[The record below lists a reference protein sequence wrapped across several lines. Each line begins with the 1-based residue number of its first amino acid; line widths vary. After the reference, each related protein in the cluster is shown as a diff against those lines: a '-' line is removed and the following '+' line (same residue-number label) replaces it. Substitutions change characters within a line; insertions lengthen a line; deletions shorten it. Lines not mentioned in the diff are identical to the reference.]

1 MFKQVV
7 ALTGRG
13 QGEVSSF
20 METRQRQRSCVSSF
34 FSKLSIIVLAALLTM
49 IAGVMAPAGTPA
61 GPDMAAAQEQDRGY
75 IDWEM
80 RGFTYSSWW
89 DDEYLRPESDA
100 TMDRIRGTGA
110 NWVSLNITQYMEYA
124 DSSSIAPQAG
134 GNTASDAAIIEA
146 INDAHSRGLKVM
158 LKPHIDVLRENVWR
172 GEITPANK
180 AAWFD
185 SYRVFINHYAA
196 LSQQYGVEVFVVG
209 SELASMSDSSN
220 YSEWERTVGEVRARY
235 SGKLTY
241 SASLNE
247 YGYASMWGLMDYLGF
262 NFYFPLSELQDPTVE
277 QLAAG
282 WSDYNG
288 RYSPANWLQR
298 IRDWQAYWNKPV
310 IFTEIGYRSIPG
322 TAISPW
328 DFWTPGVYNG
338 QAQARAYE
346 AAFQVLADEPY
357 VIGAFWWNW
366 TVGDINANPENA
378 EYSIAGKPAEAVL
391 TDWYTNRSSV
401 APRLEMVLDNVVWES
416 YENYRARRLSV
427 FYNVNNTGGGEAHE
441 VRITNGGSSSG
452 VVPVTP
458 ATSIMGDIA
467 AGGSMLL
474 KVIYFVPQGT
484 SSFRVTNYASCQ
496 DTSGTRFYFP
506 VTPPGL

>member
-1 MFKQVV
+1 M
-7 ALTGRG
+7 L
-13 QGEVSSF
+13 
-20 METRQRQRSCVSSF
+20 
-34 FSKLSIIVLAALLTM
+34 
-49 IAGVMAPAGTPA
+49 AGVVVPGGILAGT
-61 GPDMAAAQEQDRGY
+61 DVAAAQELDRGY

-89 DDEYLRPESDA
+89 DDEYLQPRSDA

-110 NWVSLNITQYMEYA
+110 NWVSLNVTQYMEYA
-124 DSSSIAPQAG
+124 DSSSIAPQVG

-146 INDAHSRGLKVM
+146 INDAHARGMKVM
-158 LKPHIDVLRENVWR
+158 LKPHIDVLREDVWR
-172 GEITPANK
+172 GEITPADK

-209 SELASMSDSSN
+209 SELASMSGSSN
-220 YSEWERTVGEVRARY
+220 YSQWERTVSEVRARY

-247 YGYASMWGLMDYLGF
+247 YGYASMWGLVDYLGF

-282 WSDYNG
+282 WSNYNG

-298 IRDWQAYWNKPV
+298 IRTWQAYWNKPV
-310 IFTEIGYRSIPG
+310 IFTEIGYRSILG

-328 DFWTPGVYNG
+328 DYWTPGVYSG

-346 AAFQVLADEPY
+346 AAFRVLANEPY

-366 TVGDINANPENA
+366 TARDIYDNPVNT
-378 EYSIAGKPAEAVL
+378 EYSIAGKPAEAVV
-391 TDWYTNRSSV
+391 TDWYTNRSSA
-401 APRLEMVLDNVVWES
+401 APRVEMALSNVVWES
-416 YENYRARRLSV
+416 YENYRERRLSV
-427 FYNVNNTGGGEAHE
+427 FFNVNNVGGGAAHD
-441 VRITNGGSSSG
+441 VQVSVSGASSN
-452 VVPVTP
+452 VVPVSPTE
-458 ATSIMGDIA
+458 SVLGDIA
-467 AGGSMLL
+467 AGSSMLY
-474 KVIYFVPQGT
+474 KVVYLVPQGT
-484 SSFRVTNYASCQ
+484 SSFRVNNFASCR
-496 DTSGTRFYFP
+496 DANGTRFYFP
-506 VTPPGL
+506 ITPPGY